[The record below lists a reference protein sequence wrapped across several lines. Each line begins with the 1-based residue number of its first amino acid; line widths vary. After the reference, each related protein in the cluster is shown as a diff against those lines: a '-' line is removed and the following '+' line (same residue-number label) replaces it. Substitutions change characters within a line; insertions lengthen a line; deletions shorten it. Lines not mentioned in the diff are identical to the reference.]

1 MKTVAL
7 VLVLAFAASCEDVG
21 SRGKGAAPRFEAAE
35 SDTTTSIRSH
45 LHRSTGTTILTS
57 QGETAAAAAL
67 PVGYDEIP
75 NLEQS
80 DDGMSGDSVIRAK
93 RPVAE
98 CGLDASLKTMPQR
111 LRDCATKNPNQSEWK
126 GVANATAGEG
136 TWKLVARALDNQEIW
151 LDETTGFMWSYVIT
165 TTSNWCQA
173 AGNTQGPIREGGLD
187 CSQLHDS
194 ITRCEGAALLGI
206 PASEIAWRLPS
217 RNDYLQADLN
227 GARFVLPRSNVAVW
241 TATVSSADRES
252 AWSIVPQSG
261 LLSAQTRSTTM
272 GVRCLGRRLK

>member
-1 MKTVAL
+1 MKTIAIVA
-7 VLVLAFAASCEDVG
+7 VLTFAASCEDVG
-21 SRGKGAAPRFEAAE
+21 SRGKFSAPRIDAAE

-45 LHRSTGTTILTS
+45 LHRSTGTTVLSS
-57 QGETAAAAAL
+57 QGESTAAADL

-75 NLEQS
+75 HLEQS
-80 DDGMSGDSVIRAK
+80 DDGITGDAVVRAK
-93 RPVAE
+93 RPIAE
-98 CGLDASLKTMPQR
+98 CGLDASLKTMAQR
-111 LRDCATKNPNQSEWK
+111 LRDCATKNPNHYEWK

-173 AGNTQGPIREGGLD
+173 AGNTQGPVVEGGLD
-187 CSQLHDS
+187 CSELHDS

-206 PASEIAWRLPS
+206 PASEIAWRLPT

-227 GARFVLPRSNVAVW
+227 GARFVLPRTNVAVW
-241 TATVSSADRES
+241 TATVSSGNRET
-252 AWSIVPQSG
+252 AWSIFPQTG
-261 LLSAQTRSTTM
+261 LLTAQTRSTQM